1 MLPAGVGFSDFL
13 KISSFLSMTTLV
25 KIHRKGQ
32 MTLPR
37 SFRAAMGV
45 DEGSLVELSFENGK
59 AIMSPQLT
67 VSRDIITGK
76 PKNRKAL
83 LKELA
88 QTIDEI
94 RQEAK
99 EKGIDKM
106 TKQEINEAVAW
117 ARRDLKKNPK
127 PRTK

>member
-1 MLPAGVGFSDFL
+1 
-13 KISSFLSMTTLV
+13 MTTLV

-37 SFRAAMGV
+37 SFRTAMGV
-45 DEGSLVELSFENGK
+45 GEGSLVELSLKNGK

-67 VSRDIITGK
+67 IIRDVVTG
-76 PKNRKAL
+76 PAKNRRQAFR
-83 LKELA
+83 ELTQVVA
-88 QTIDEI
+88 EL

-106 TKQEINEAVAW
+106 TKAEINVAVAW
-117 ARRDLKKNPK
+117 ARRELKKKTSNRP
-127 PRTK
+127 TE

>member
-1 MLPAGVGFSDFL
+1 
-13 KISSFLSMTTLV
+13 MTTLV

-37 SFRAAMGV
+37 SFRDAMGV
-45 DEGSLVELSFENGK
+45 DAGSLVELSLENGK
-59 AIMSPQLT
+59 AILSPQLT
-67 VSRDIITGK
+67 INRDIVTGI

-88 QTIDEI
+88 AAIADL
-94 RQEAK
+94 RQDAK

-106 TKQEINEAVAW
+106 TKRQINAAVEW
-117 ARRDLKKNPK
+117 ARRDLRKNSK
-127 PRTK
+127 RAGK